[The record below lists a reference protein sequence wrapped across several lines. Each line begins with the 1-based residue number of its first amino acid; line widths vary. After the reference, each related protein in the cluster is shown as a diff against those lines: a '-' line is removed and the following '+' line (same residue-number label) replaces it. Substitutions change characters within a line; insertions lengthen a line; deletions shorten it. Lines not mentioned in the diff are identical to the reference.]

1 MINLSKKISDE
12 MVIII
17 YSNSEVANFKKTK
30 ELEQQ
35 VQSYCQQKEENAL
48 KNDACIT
55 TEGSLTTKISLN
67 SATVEQLDSLPGIG
81 LSKAKDIINYR
92 EQNGPFEKIEDLKNV
107 SGIGD
112 ALFAK
117 IKDYITL

>member
-1 MINLSKKISDE
+1 

-17 YSNSEVANFKKTK
+17 YSNKEVSDFKKTK
-30 ELEQQ
+30 EQEQQ
-35 VQSYCQQKEENAL
+35 VQNYCHQKDDNAL

-55 TEGSLTTKISLN
+55 DEITSSTKISIN
-67 SATVEQLDSLPGIG
+67 KATLEQFDSLPGIG
-81 LSKAKDIINYR
+81 EAKAKDIITYR

>member
-1 MINLSKKISDE
+1 MINLSKKVTDE

-17 YSNSEVANFKKTK
+17 YSNKEVADFKKTK

-35 VQSYCQQKEENAL
+35 VQNYCQQKEENAL
-48 KNDACIT
+48 KNDACIADDAIL
-55 TEGSLTTKISLN
+55 STKVSINTATLAQLN
-67 SATVEQLDSLPGIG
+67 SLPGIG
-81 LSKAKDIINYR
+81 ETKAQDIITYR
-92 EQNGPFEKIEDLKNV
+92 EQNGPFQKIEDLKNV